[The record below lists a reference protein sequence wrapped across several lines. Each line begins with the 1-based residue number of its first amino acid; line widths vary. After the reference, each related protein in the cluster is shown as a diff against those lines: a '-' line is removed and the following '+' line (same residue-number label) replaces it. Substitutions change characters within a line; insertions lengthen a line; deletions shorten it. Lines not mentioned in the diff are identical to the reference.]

1 MDATW
6 IKHGIDDDGDTL
18 LIREKLV
25 EVRSHLCLANTQS
38 LHSGA
43 HIRRSVPPRGFICGV
58 AFLAC
63 CVGSMRE
70 SWVPGIHKSV
80 SRCSP
85 GMKNGRSGA
94 LDESLVSY

>member
-1 MDATW
+1 MRRGILVATW

-18 LIREKLV
+18 LIREKNLV
-25 EVRSHLCLANTQS
+25 EFTSNLCLANTQS

-43 HIRRSVPPRGFICGV
+43 HIRRSVPSRGFVCGV

-70 SWVPGIHKSV
+70 SWVPGLATSGSV
-80 SRCSP
+80 W
-85 GMKNGRSGA
+85 KQAGA
-94 LDESLVSY
+94 VNPAG